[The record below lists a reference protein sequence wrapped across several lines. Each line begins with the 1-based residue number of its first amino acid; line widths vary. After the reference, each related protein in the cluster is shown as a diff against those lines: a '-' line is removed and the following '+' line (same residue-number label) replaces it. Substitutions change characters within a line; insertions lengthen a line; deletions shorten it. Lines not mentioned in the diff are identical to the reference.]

1 MNGEAIGFRKKIKQ
15 GRELGM
21 DGVVGGMVR
30 DKCRQLYLN
39 NNKITL
45 KIRKYIKKEKESF

>member
-21 DGVVGGMVR
+21 AGVVGGMVR